1 MNVLD
6 FFFLP
11 HHSWRPAPVA
21 QTVPPWPSQTLSSQY
36 LQDHKDSLPAPC
48 AYLYKDMF
56 IMKILQKC
64 YKNQEKVLLIGNG
77 CLVRE
82 HYIQC
87 PPNSNMHGYS
97 FHYKYMYNRI
107 NQDILVSDLEWAS
120 GSTCLSVGCAP
131 VLQHCPGTR
140 KCTQTQHPPYLCY
153 TGPFCSCRIC
163 NIPSNTLRPRHHS

>member
-64 YKNQEKVLLIGNG
+64 YKNRKSYMYFWLEKGFLWENTTYKVLKILIW
-77 CLVRE
+77 L
-82 HYIQC
+82 
-87 PPNSNMHGYS
+87 
-97 FHYKYMYNRI
+97 
-107 NQDILVSDLEWAS
+107 
-120 GSTCLSVGCAP
+120 
-131 VLQHCPGTR
+131 
-140 KCTQTQHPPYLCY
+140 
-153 TGPFCSCRIC
+153 
-163 NIPSNTLRPRHHS
+163 